1 MVNITINNRPI
12 AVKEGTTI
20 MEACKEAKMPVPSLC
35 YLKGINEIGAC
46 RVCVVEVKG
55 IERLVTSCNNVV
67 KEGMEILTNSP
78 KVREA
83 RRINIKLILSQ
94 HNCFCPTCV
103 RTGNCQLQ
111 KVASELEFGTGS
123 YPQHITY
130 NSWPTDFPLIR
141 DESKCIKCM
150 RCIQI
155 CDKVQSLRVWDLAK
169 TGSRTTV
176 DVSLR
181 RNIKEADCALC
192 GQCITHC
199 PVGALTGRDDK
210 RPVFSQNGFLN
221 AKGKTTVVQV
231 APAVRTAWAESFRL
245 SRKFA
250 STKRLAGA
258 LRMMGF
264 DYVFDTTFA
273 ADLTIMEEASEFL
286 ERLHHKEDYQWPMFT
301 SCCPGWVRFLKSQY
315 PDMTGCLSTAKSP
328 QQMHGAIIKT
338 YFADKIH
345 EDPENIF
352 SVSIMPCIA
361 KKAECALPTMDSTGT
376 GPDVDVVLNTREFV
390 NYLRSLNIDIYSLPE
405 DEFDSPC
412 GEGSGAGVI
421 FCTTGGV
428 MEEALRTC
436 YNMATGE
443 NPEPDAFYGIRGMDG
458 WREASIDI
466 AGTTVKVAVVSGLGN
481 ARRLIEAVRKK
492 KVFYHFVEVMACPG
506 GCVGGGGQPIH
517 DGREMAEIR
526 SKNLYFLDSKNELR
540 FSHENPEIK
549 KVYDEYLEK
558 PLSRMAHKLLHT
570 DHDAWEMPL
579 APKRTK

>member
-1 MVNITINNRPI
+1 MVNITINSIPI
-12 AVKEGTTI
+12 AVEEGTTI

-35 YLKGINEIGAC
+35 YLKDINEIGAC

-111 KVASELEFGTGS
+111 KIASELEFGTGS

-130 NSWPTDFPLIR
+130 NSWPSDFPLIR

-250 STKRLAGA
+250 SPRRLAGA

-286 ERLHHKEDYQWPMFT
+286 ERLHHKEKYQWPMFT

-328 QQMHGAIIKT
+328 QQMHGAIIKN

-352 SVSIMPCIA
+352 SVAIMPCIA

-405 DEFDSPC
+405 DDFDSPC

-421 FCTTGGV
+421 FGATGGV
-428 MEEALRTC
+428 MEAALRTC
-436 YNMATGE
+436 YNLATGE

-517 DGREMAEIR
+517 EGREMAAIR
-526 SKNLYFLDSKNELR
+526 SKNLYFLDAKKDLR

-570 DHDAWEMPL
+570 DHEAWEMPL
-579 APKRTK
+579 APKRGK

>member
-1 MVNITINNRPI
+1 MVNITINNIPI
-12 AVKEGTTI
+12 AVEEGTTI

-103 RTGNCQLQ
+103 RSGNCQLQ
-111 KVASELEFGTGS
+111 KIAGDLEFGTGS

-130 NSWPTDFPLIR
+130 GSWPSDFPLIR

-210 RPVFSQNGFLN
+210 RPVFSQNGYLN

-231 APAVRTAWAESFRL
+231 APAVRTAWAESFNL

-250 STKRLAGA
+250 SPRRLAGA

-286 ERLHHKEDYQWPMFT
+286 ERLNHKEDYHWPMFT

-315 PDMTGCLSTAKSP
+315 PDMVDCLSTAKSP
-328 QQMHGAIIKT
+328 QQMHGAIIKN

-405 DEFDSPC
+405 DDFDSPC
-412 GEGSGAGVI
+412 GDGTGAGVI
-421 FCTTGGV
+421 FGATGGV
-428 MEEALRTC
+428 MEAALRTC
-436 YNMATGE
+436 YKLATGE
-443 NPEPDAFYGIRGMDG
+443 NPDPDAFYGIRGMDG

-466 AGTTVKVAVVSGLGN
+466 ADTTVKIAVVSGLAN
-481 ARRLIEAVRKK
+481 ARRLIEAVRKGR
-492 KVFYHFVEVMACPG
+492 VFYHFVEVMACPG

-517 DGREMAEIR
+517 EGREMAEIR
-526 SKNLYFLDSKNELR
+526 SKNLYFLDSRSELR
-540 FSHENPEIK
+540 FSHENPEIQ

-570 DHDAWEMPL
+570 DHTAWEMPP
-579 APKRTK
+579 APPRRK

>member
-1 MVNITINNRPI
+1 MVNITINNIPI
-12 AVKEGTTI
+12 AVEEGTTI

-67 KEGMEILTNSP
+67 KGGMEILTNSP

-103 RTGNCQLQ
+103 RSGNCQLQ
-111 KVASELEFGTGS
+111 KIAGELEFGTGS

-130 NSWPTDFPLIR
+130 GSWPSDFPLIR

-231 APAVRTAWAESFRL
+231 APAVRTAWAESFNL

-250 STKRLAGA
+250 SPRRLAGA

-286 ERLHHKEDYQWPMFT
+286 ERLNHKEDYHWPMFT

-315 PDMTGCLSTAKSP
+315 PDMVDCLSTAKSP
-328 QQMHGAIIKT
+328 QQMHGAIIKN

-405 DEFDSPC
+405 DDFDSPC
-412 GEGSGAGVI
+412 GDGTGAGVI
-421 FCTTGGV
+421 FGATGGV
-428 MEEALRTC
+428 MEAALRTC
-436 YNMATGE
+436 YKLATGE
-443 NPEPDAFYGIRGMDG
+443 NPDPDAFYGIRGMDG

-466 AGTTVKVAVVSGLGN
+466 ADTTVKIAVVSGLAN
-481 ARRLIEAVRKK
+481 ARRLIEAVRKGR
-492 KVFYHFVEVMACPG
+492 VFYHFVEVMACPG

-517 DGREMAEIR
+517 EGREMAEIR
-526 SKNLYFLDSKNELR
+526 SKNLYFLDSRSELR
-540 FSHENPEIK
+540 FSHENPEIQ

-570 DHDAWEMPL
+570 DHTAWEMPP
-579 APKRTK
+579 APPRRK